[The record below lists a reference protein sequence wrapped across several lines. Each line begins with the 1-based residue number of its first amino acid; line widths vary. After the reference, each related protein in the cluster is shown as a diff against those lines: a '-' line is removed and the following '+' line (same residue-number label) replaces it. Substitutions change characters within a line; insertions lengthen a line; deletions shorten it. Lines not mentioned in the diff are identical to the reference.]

1 MMSRN
6 LSAQFQ
12 LLILVSVM
20 GLGFTPIAGSTEIA
34 LPAAAM
40 SLQVAQTIPI
50 DARLEQ
56 NGIAPQAAKDFVAKM
71 RSAAN
76 KTDRSALVALVRFP
90 FTTYDNGR
98 PKVTY
103 HRPQE
108 LLRDFNWVFTAK
120 VLKAMRQAEYS
131 RLFVNA
137 QGAMIGN
144 GEVWFDQRP
153 DGVKIKAI
161 NE

>member
-1 MMSRN
+1 MMSRS
-6 LSAQFQ
+6 LSTPFQ
-12 LLILVSVM
+12 LFLLFSVM
-20 GLGFTPIAGSTEIA
+20 GLGFAPITGMTEIA
-34 LPAAAM
+34 LSSTAT
-40 SLQVAQTIPI
+40 SLQVAQNSSI

-56 NGIAPQAAKDFVAKM
+56 NGIVPRSAKDFVAKM
-71 RSAAN
+71 RSAAHKN
-76 KTDRSALVALVRFP
+76 DRSALVALVRFP

-144 GEVWFDQRP
+144 GEVWFDQQQ